1 MIADIE
7 CIPQPLGT
15 DASKYAHVEAA
26 IAVARESG
34 LRYEVNAMSTS
45 IEGPPDE
52 VWALLR
58 RMHEATLAAGAQ
70 HVITI
75 VKLGEDADAAS
86 QPTIDGLTGKF
97 RT

>member
-15 DASKYAHVEAA
+15 PESKYAHVEAA
-26 IAVARESG
+26 IALAQESG

-45 IEGPPDE
+45 IEGEPDD

-58 RMHEATLAAGAQ
+58 RMHEASLASGAQ

-75 VKLGEDADAAS
+75 VKLGEDADPGA

-97 RT
+97 RA